1 MPASSSAFPLGAFPL
16 GAVLLGAA
24 VAATVA
30 AGLLIGPP
38 AQAQD
43 QYQRL
48 RGPMTPDAQ
57 AQPRRAEPPALPGL
71 AGRRSPAPI
80 PAEAGQNLG
89 PNEALFDAINRGDLA
104 AARDAMARGAD
115 LGARNMLGL
124 TPIDS
129 AVDQGR
135 SEIAFFLL
143 SSRGPAPAMAP
154 APAAASSTPPGLSG
168 GPAPRPAPAPRVA
181 AAPAPRPA
189 PAAPRL
195 WSEDGGAPRPD
206 RGFLGFDAGRPG
218 G

>member
-1 MPASSSAFPLGAFPL
+1 MRRLPMLASLALT
-16 GAVLLGAA
+16 GAA
-24 VAATVA
+24 LA
-30 AGLLIGPP
+30 AGLAPGQP
-38 AQAQD
+38 ARAQE

-57 AQPRRAEPPALPGL
+57 PQQRRAEPPALPGL
-71 AGRRSPAPI
+71 AGRPSAPPI

-89 PNEALFDAINRGDLA
+89 PNEALFDAINRGDMA

-143 SSRGPAPAMAP
+143 SSRGPAPISVP
-154 APAAASSTPPGLSG
+154 SQAAAPSTPPALAR
-168 GPAPRPAPAPRVA
+168 GPAPRPSPPPRMA
-181 AAPAPRPA
+181 AEPRPA
-189 PAAPRL
+189 PVAPRL
-195 WSEDGGAPRPD
+195 WAEDGGAPKPD